1 VIALGDPDA
10 VDALISAPGSEPIAG
25 LGFEQ
30 VVRNAPVAI
39 AVVGVAGRVIPSD
52 RRPRPGLGALAARTP
67 RGGHSLAR
75 TRPRREPMAV
85 RADRQPPILVGYDPR
100 SLDRAA
106 VRFGVAA
113 ARFTGAP
120 LIVACVCAPTDGDGD
135 AEELA
140 PGAKQ
145 ALEDLAAD
153 LDIAV
158 ELRELR
164 GTSAPQALH
173 DAAEGEGAAL
183 LVVGS
188 TPRSAVGRVLP
199 GSTAERLMHGAPCS
213 IAVVPHGWEE
223 RAKLDPIGV
232 GYTETGEG
240 LEALRAAHALARKAG
255 ATLRVITVVKP
266 SSPVFAPTEAA
277 RPAREGIDVEDVEGA
292 RKLAAE
298 RAAREA
304 LAAVDGRDVNAEID
318 ALVDDPADALVHVSE
333 HLDLLVCGSRGY
345 GPLRAVLLGGVSRR
359 VVAEAHCPVIVLP
372 RGVKAPLEA
381 LTTAP
386 GTIAAT

>member
-1 VIALGDPDA
+1 
-10 VDALISAPGSEPIAG
+10 
-25 LGFEQ
+25 
-30 VVRNAPVAI
+30 
-39 AVVGVAGRVIPSD
+39 
-52 RRPRPGLGALAARTP
+52 
-67 RGGHSLAR
+67 
-75 TRPRREPMAV
+75 MAV
-85 RADRQPPILVGYDPR
+85 SPDRQPPILVGYDPR

-120 LIVACVCAPTDGDGD
+120 LIVACVCAVAQAAGDGED
-135 AEELA
+135 LA
-140 PGAKQ
+140 PDAMQ
-145 ALEDLAAD
+145 ALEDLKAD
-153 LDIAV
+153 LDTTV

-164 GTSAPQALH
+164 GHSAPRALH
-173 DAAEGEGAAL
+173 ETAEAEGAGL

-188 TPRSAVGRVLP
+188 THRGAVGRVLP

-223 RAKLDPIGV
+223 RGRLDPIGV
-232 GYTETGEG
+232 AYAPTAEG
-240 LEALRAAHALARKAG
+240 VEALRAAHSLARKAG
-255 ATLRVITVVKP
+255 ATLRVITGVKP
-266 SSPVFAPTEAA
+266 GGAVFAPTEAA
-277 RPAREGIDVEDVEGA
+277 KPARAGTDVEDVEGS
-292 RKLAAE
+292 RKVAAE

-304 LAAVDGRDVNAEID
+304 LDALDGRDVDVEID
-318 ALVDDPADALVHVSE
+318 AVVDEPADALVRVSE

-381 LTTAP
+381 LTSAP